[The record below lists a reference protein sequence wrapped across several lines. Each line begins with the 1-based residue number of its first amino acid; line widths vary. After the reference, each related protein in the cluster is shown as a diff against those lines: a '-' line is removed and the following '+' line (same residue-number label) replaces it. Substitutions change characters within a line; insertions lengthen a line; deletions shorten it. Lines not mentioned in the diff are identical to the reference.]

1 MKLGKRKERI
11 KKAVLV
17 IIAIFGMILIVFS
30 HFPLSKKLKA
40 LLMITGVIIAVMP
53 LFIYRYRRYRK
64 IQEIEK
70 RFPDYL
76 RDLADAINSGMT
88 LTQAVKHVSE
98 NEYGAFTPYA
108 RKIAI
113 SVDWGISFEKA
124 LEYIGEEIGSKV
136 LKRAIS
142 TLIQTYR
149 SGGKA
154 AESLIS
160 VTESLKEIRKLKEE
174 RTSQVYSQTMQNYI
188 IYFLFLAIIVMLV
201 KFLLPFM
208 IFPEKMF
215 SGTLFSSE
223 GMLLPGAGSI
233 AIGVNFNPVTSE
245 KFEIFKQMFLWLVVI
260 EGIFSGLATGKMA
273 EGSFI
278 AGLKHAL
285 ALTTI
290 GYMIMILVL

>member
-1 MKLGKRKERI
+1 MKLYKRKERI
-11 KKAVLV
+11 KKIVLTTV
-17 IIAIFGMILIVFS
+17 AIFGMVLIILSQFL
-30 HFPLSKKLKA
+30 FSKKLK
-40 LLMITGVIIAVMP
+40 LLLITFGIFTVIIP
-53 LFIYRYRRYRK
+53 LFIYRYKRYRK

-124 LEYIGEEIGSKV
+124 LEYVGEEIGSKI

-174 RTSQVYSQTMQNYI
+174 RASQVYSQAIQNYM

-208 IFPEKMF
+208 ISPDEMF
-215 SGTLFSSE
+215 STTFLSSNAA
-223 GMLLPGAGSI
+223 LPGVGNI
-233 AIGVNFNPVTSE
+233 GMGVNFNPVTSGE
-245 KFEIFKQMFLWLVVI
+245 LEMFKQLFLWLVVI

-285 ALTTI
+285 ILTTI
-290 GYMIMILVL
+290 GYVVMVMVI

>member
-1 MKLGKRKERI
+1 MKLGKRKRLVKRI
-11 KKAVLV
+11 ALIGLV
-17 IIAIFGMILIVFS
+17 GVGIFLIVFS
-30 HFPLSKKLKA
+30 QFLFSKKLKA
-40 LLMITGVIIAVMP
+40 LLMIIGVLTVVIP
-53 LFIYRYRRYRK
+53 LFVYRYRRYRK

-88 LTQAVKHVSE
+88 LPQAVKHVSK

-124 LEYIGEEIGSKV
+124 LEYIGEEVGSKI
-136 LKRAIS
+136 LQRAIS

-154 AESLIS
+154 AESLIAI
-160 VTESLKEIRKLKEE
+160 TESLKEIRKLKEE
-174 RTSQVYSQTMQNYI
+174 RATQVYSQTMQNYI
-188 IYFLFLAIIVMLV
+188 IYFIFLAIIVLLV
-201 KFLLPFM
+201 KYLLPLM
-208 IFPEKMF
+208 VYPEKMF
-215 SGTLFSSE
+215 SSSSILTGGTS
-223 GMLLPGAGSI
+223 LPGIGSVS
-233 AIGVNFNPVTSE
+233 IGVGLNPLATE
-245 KFEIFKQMFLWLVVI
+245 KFETFKQMFLWLVVI

-278 AGLKHAL
+278 AGLKHSL

-290 GYMIMILVL
+290 GYMVMILVL

>member
-1 MKLGKRKERI
+1 MKLYKRKERI
-11 KKAVLV
+11 KKVVLTTV
-17 IIAIFGMILIVFS
+17 AIFGMVLIILSQFL
-30 HFPLSKKLKA
+30 FSKKIK
-40 LLMITGVIIAVMP
+40 LLLITFGIFTVIIP

-124 LEYIGEEIGSKV
+124 LEYVGEEIGSKI

-174 RTSQVYSQTMQNYI
+174 RASQVYSQAIQNYM

-208 IFPEKMF
+208 ISPEKMF
-215 SGTLFSSE
+215 SATFLSSNTA
-223 GMLLPGAGSI
+223 LPGVGN
-233 AIGVNFNPVTSE
+233 IGMGINFNPVTSGE
-245 KFEIFKQMFLWLVVI
+245 LEMFKQLFLWLVVI

-285 ALTTI
+285 ILTTI
-290 GYMIMILVL
+290 GYVVMVMVI

>member
-1 MKLGKRKERI
+1 MKLGKRKRLVKRI
-11 KKAVLV
+11 ALISLV
-17 IIAIFGMILIVFS
+17 ATGIFLIVFS
-30 HFPLSKKLKA
+30 QFLISKRLKA
-40 LLMITGVIIAVMP
+40 ILTIIGVLTVVLP
-53 LFIYRYRRYRK
+53 LFIYRYRRYRR

-88 LTQAVKHVSE
+88 LPQAVKHVSK
-98 NEYGAFTPYA
+98 NEYGVFTPYA

-124 LEYIGEEIGSKV
+124 LEYTGEEIGSKI

-154 AESLIS
+154 AESLIAI
-160 VTESLKEIRKLKEE
+160 TESLKEIRKLKEE
-174 RTSQVYSQTMQNYI
+174 RATQVYSQTMQNYI
-188 IYFLFLAIIVMLV
+188 IYFIFLAIIVLLV
-201 KFLLPFM
+201 KYLLPLM
-208 IFPEKMF
+208 VYPEKMLS
-215 SGTLFSSE
+215 SGVLPSRGIS
-223 GMLLPGAGSI
+223 LPGVGSVSMG
-233 AIGVNFNPVTSE
+233 IGFNPIATE
-245 KFEIFKQMFLWLVVI
+245 KFEIYKQMFLWLVII

-278 AGLKHAL
+278 AGLKHSL

-290 GYMIMILVL
+290 GYMVMAVVL